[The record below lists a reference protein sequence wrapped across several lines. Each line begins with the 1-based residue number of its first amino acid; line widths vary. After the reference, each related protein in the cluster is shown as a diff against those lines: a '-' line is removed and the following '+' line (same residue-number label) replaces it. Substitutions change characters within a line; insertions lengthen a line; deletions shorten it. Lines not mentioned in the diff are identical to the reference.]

1 MTQQVIQRKRAAGY
15 MSCMIL
21 MFTMASTYPAS
32 KNADIIPASDSQV
45 LVSKDAIEAY
55 KRIPKQSQRVYQ
67 VDNKVISVDT
77 SKSGWAVSL
86 LLAEDSSS
94 N

>member
-21 MFTMASTYPAS
+21 MFAMASSYPAS
-32 KNADIIPASDSQV
+32 ERANSEPADIEIS
-45 LVSKDAIEAY
+45 VSKDIPGSY
-55 KRIPKQSQRVYQ
+55 KNIPKQSQRVYQ
-67 VDNKVISVDT
+67 VDNKIISVDT
-77 SKSGWAVSL
+77 SKEGWAVSL
-86 LLAEDSSS
+86 LLEKDNSS

>member
-21 MFTMASTYPAS
+21 MFTMASTYPTS
-32 KNADIIPASDSQV
+32 KNADSPPITDAYISI
-45 LVSKDAIEAY
+45 SKDVIEGY
-55 KRIPKQSQRVYQ
+55 KSIPKQSQRVYQ
-67 VDNKVISVDT
+67 VDDKIISVDT
-77 SKSGWAVSL
+77 SKEGWAVSL
-86 LLAEDSSS
+86 LLEEDNSS